1 MPLRSEWP
9 PGADPPSPAGT
20 SEIPWWKQRVLSPG
34 APSIAVVEREVEV
47 ASLRDELRSARRH
60 LEAAAR
66 REAMLRQAL
75 QQAHQDEPANPG
87 LGGNAP
93 LPSLE
98 SRSRPSSEP
107 RSVPLSKGFGTLGEP
122 APAPPRHQAQGEAIE
137 AMWLGLRDEAVRPL
151 LPSVVK
157 EAIRAEV
164 ARRVPLRR
172 RRSSIGGA
180 TGQEG
185 LVLELARAVT
195 ADVLAEEGRAAVL
208 AALRAVAHDY
218 TAQMRAERVFAS
230 LLTEVMREELEG
242 ARYRSSAA
250 SPRDREATVTLPRY
264 VWTNDTPPL
273 LADVLRGGPAG
284 LIYKWRSETLSQCT
298 LELLLEP
305 HVELVARAA
314 LREVRGAHARRREA
328 EERELVTERAVATVI
343 EPLILERLT
352 QLVATRAEP
361 LILQRHAAQW
371 LDELCADALFEH
383 ALAQAGRHAEL
394 EASPVLAQTHREL
407 AQEAMLD
414 EMIEQVLSIVPSGLH
429 PGAVPLSPEETDE
442 DENGEG

>member
-9 PGADPPSPAGT
+9 PGSDPPSPAGT
-20 SEIPWWKQRVLSPG
+20 SKIPWWKQRVLSPG
-34 APSIAVVEREVEV
+34 APSIAVVAREAEV

-107 RSVPLSKGFGTLGEP
+107 RSVPLSKGFGTLGAP

-137 AMWLGLRDEAVRPL
+137 AVWLGLRSEAVGPL
-151 LPSVVK
+151 PPSVVK

-164 ARRVPLRR
+164 ARRLPLRR

-195 ADVLAEEGRAAVL
+195 ADVLAGAGVRLSADRGDA
-208 AALRAVAHDY
+208 R
-218 TAQMRAERVFAS
+218 
-230 LLTEVMREELEG
+230 G
-242 ARYRSSAA
+242 ARGQRLS
-250 SPRDREATVTLPRY
+250 
-264 VWTNDTPPL
+264 NGGFG
-273 LADVLRGGPAG
+273 DVLYDLIICAGDRGGGEDACYGDSGGPLFVPPNTQVGITSWGLRLQVRRCGVDSGAG
-284 LIYKWRSETLSQCT
+284 
-298 LELLLEP
+298 P
-305 HVELVARAA
+305 
-314 LREVRGAHARRREA
+314 
-328 EERELVTERAVATVI
+328 
-343 EPLILERLT
+343 
-352 QLVATRAEP
+352 
-361 LILQRHAAQW
+361 
-371 LDELCADALFEH
+371 
-383 ALAQAGRHAEL
+383 
-394 EASPVLAQTHREL
+394 PV
-407 AQEAMLD
+407 
-414 EMIEQVLSIVPSGLH
+414 VLSTV
-429 PGAVPLSPEETDE
+429 GASRRCV
-442 DENGEG
+442 